1 MNNLALRALTGA
13 VYVAAIVGATLAGQ
27 PWFGLLMTIF
37 AALASIEFA
46 QLTEPRDGSGA
57 LPRAITALTVAA
69 TAATVGAAGIALA
82 LVPVIAIAYF
92 LLRAVAALYDR
103 RPAPFMAVGRTILS
117 YAYIAMPLGIFN
129 IIESFH
135 SHSLAAH
142 TVVLMIFIMI
152 WLNATGAYLVGSAIG
167 RRRLFERLSPKK
179 SWEGFFGGLA
189 FCVLAGIGAS
199 LWLDTPLAAWQWV
212 VLGIIV
218 CVFSTWGDL
227 FESLLK
233 RNLGVKDSG
242 KLMPGH
248 GGILDRIDS
257 LLFVAPATSLFLL
270 LCVYYY
276 IL

>member
-13 VYVAAIVGATLAGQ
+13 VYVAVIVGATLAGQ
-27 PWFGLLMTIF
+27 PWFCLLMTVF
-37 AALASIEFA
+37 AALASIEFS
-46 QLTEPRDGSGA
+46 QLTEPRAGGL
-57 LPRAITALTVAA
+57 LPRAITALTVVA
-69 TAATVGAAGIALA
+69 TAATVAAAYVMPGF
-82 LVPVIAIAYF
+82 VSVIAVTYF

-103 RPAPFMAVGRTILS
+103 RPAPFMAVGRSLLC
-117 YAYIAMPLGIFN
+117 YVYIGMPLSLFN
-129 IIESFH
+129 LLESH
-135 SHSLAAH
+135 YARPV
-142 TVVLMIFIMI
+142 VVLMIFVMI
-152 WLNATGAYLVGSAIG
+152 WLNDTGAYL
-167 RRRLFERLSPKK
+167 LF
-179 SWEGFFGGLA
+179 
-189 FCVLAGIGAS
+189 CILAGVAAA
-199 LWLDTPLAAWQWV
+199 LWLDTPLPAWQWV
-212 VLGIIV
+212 ALGIIV

-276 IL
+276 MIS

>member
-13 VYVAAIVGATLAGQ
+13 VYVALIVGATLAGQ
-27 PWFGLLMTIF
+27 PWFCLLMTVF
-37 AALASIEFA
+37 AALASIEFS
-46 QLTEPRDGSGA
+46 QLTEPRAGGL
-57 LPRAITALTVAA
+57 LPRAITALTVVA
-69 TAATVGAAGIALA
+69 TAATVAAAYVMPGF
-82 LVPVIAIAYF
+82 VSVIAVTYF

-103 RPAPFMAVGRTILS
+103 RPAPFMAVGRSLLC
-117 YAYIAMPLGIFN
+117 YVYIGMPLSLFN
-129 IIESFH
+129 LLESH
-135 SHSLAAH
+135 YARPV
-142 TVVLMIFIMI
+142 VVLMIFVMI
-152 WLNATGAYLVGSAIG
+152 WLNDTGAYLVGSAIG

-179 SWEGFFGGLA
+179 SWEGFFGGLL
-189 FCVLAGIGAS
+189 FCILAGVAAA
-199 LWLDTPLAAWQWV
+199 LWLDTPLPAWQWV
-212 VLGIIV
+212 ALGIIV

-276 IL
+276 IIS